1 MGTIAATVHLHQKS
15 TSREATRHKIGYVKV
30 GFIVQQIVQA
40 ADKKELLSELDAQL
54 TNEMN
59 SELAFYEADVANFE
73 HHAPTL
79 NVYELKVE
87 QDKLADHIRKL
98 QDLQL
103 DHRMRLL
110 QAEANLEQKIERQ
123 VQDVASRLKA
133 ELGYS
138 YILDADNVL
147 SGPEG
152 DDLTRQVLQ
161 KINTLS

>member
-1 MGTIAATVHLHQKS
+1 M
-15 TSREATRHKIGYVKV
+15 
-30 GFIVQQIVQA
+30 
-40 ADKKELLSELDAQL
+40 
-54 TNEMN
+54 
-59 SELAFYEADVANFE
+59 
-73 HHAPTL
+73 
-79 NVYELKVE
+79 YELKVE
-87 QDKLADHIRKL
+87 QDKLADHIRKV

-133 ELGYS
+133 ELGYN